1 MSNKNV
7 IYQQIRNATVKI
19 KYHGLT
25 FLVDPYLVPKGA
37 TGCFSFSPKPEQKKI
52 KNPTKDLPIPINE
65 IIKGVDAVIATY
77 IHEDHWD
84 KDAAKNIPTI
94 FLFLFKMRQIKKKF
108 KIKDLKM

>member
-37 TGCFSFSPKPEQKKI
+37 TGCFSISPKPEQKKI

-65 IIKGVDAVIATY
+65 IIKGVDQLLQLIFMRIIGIKMQLKIY
-77 IHEDHWD
+77 QQ
-84 KDAAKNIPTI
+84 I